1 MEYIFAWQSKNTIS
15 NWGNIFNRKCICCT
29 LFKFGVA
36 CIMLLFIAPFT
47 ASRTVEL
54 LIFIE
59 LININLIFGVSNHA
73 RFFTGCSFV
82 GTFVLC
88 FGDILLTIYIFL
100 MRNDHRQKYVWY
112 TWLWRCVETPKDLP
126 WRVRLDRPPGHQWPP
141 AALLLKWINL
151 IPAWI
156 CN

>member
-1 MEYIFAWQSKNTIS
+1 MEYIFAWQSKTTIS
-15 NWGNIFNRKCICCT
+15 NWGNMFKRKCICWT

-36 CIMLLFIAPFT
+36 CIMLLFIAPFP

-59 LININLIFGVSNHA
+59 LININLIFCVSNHA
-73 RFFTGCSFV
+73 RFVTGCSFV

-88 FGDILLTIYIFL
+88 FGDILLTIYIFF

-112 TWLWRCVETPKDLP
+112 TRGYDVVWKHQRTCHYV
-126 WRVRLDRPPGHQWPP
+126 LDWIVLQVTNSLQRPFY
-141 AALLLKWINL
+141 
-151 IPAWI
+151 
-156 CN
+156 